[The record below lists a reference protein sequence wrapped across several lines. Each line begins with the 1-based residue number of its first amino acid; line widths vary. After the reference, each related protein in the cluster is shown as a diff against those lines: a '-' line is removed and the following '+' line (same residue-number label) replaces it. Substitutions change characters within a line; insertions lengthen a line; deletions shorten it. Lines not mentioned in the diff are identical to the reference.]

1 MSITN
6 IAYGSIDALFP
17 VAGQDNNSQGF
28 RDNFSYIKAGLQIA
42 DANFTTLDQ
51 HTVKTDADNDLNSV
65 RLYNATTNRLF
76 PEVRIVGGDTS
87 SDPGINVQTEGWEY
101 HQYTIAANMWIT
113 FGGWPKDADDNG
125 ILGRVRLELV
135 SDGTARTVDLALS
148 PAGGTFM
155 IDSTLSAASI
165 TTPAVLGQ
173 SVIVDVWSFDKGA
186 TVYVSKIGT
195 FRAA

>member
-1 MSITN
+1 MSITT

-42 DANFTTLDQ
+42 DANFSELNSS
-51 HTVKTDADNDLNSV
+51 TVKTTVDNDLNKV
-65 RLYNATTNRLF
+65 RLFNATTNRLF
-76 PEVRIVGGDTS
+76 PEVRVVGGDTT
-87 SDPGINVQTEGWEY
+87 SDPGINVQNEGWEY

-113 FGGWPKDADDNG
+113 FGGWPMDQDDNG

-135 SDGTARTVDLALS
+135 SDGTARTVDLAVS

-155 IDSTLSAASI
+155 IDSTLTSTSI

-173 SVIVDVWSFDKGA
+173 SVILDVWSFDKGA
-186 TVYVSKIGT
+186 TVYVSKVGT